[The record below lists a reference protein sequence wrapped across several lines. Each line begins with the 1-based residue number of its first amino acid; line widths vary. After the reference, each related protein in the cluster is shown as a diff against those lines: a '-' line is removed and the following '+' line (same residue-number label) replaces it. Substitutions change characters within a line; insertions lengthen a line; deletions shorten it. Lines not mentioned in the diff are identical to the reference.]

1 MNSIDECPAILYI
14 MQDKMSRRRRRR
26 RRCDRILSL
35 IEKGRYGG

>member
-1 MNSIDECPAILYI
+1 

-26 RRCDRILSL
+26 RRERILSL

>member
-1 MNSIDECPAILYI
+1 

-26 RRCDRILSL
+26 RREWILSL